1 MDLNLFIFI
10 IFLSIFSLSLF
21 TFCVLYCITIRNVN
35 ADTRALPT
43 PLTSYFFLFT
53 SFSFSKL
60 ISICLFSSLSLSPHA
75 SVHLFLL
82 QILFPLAALFIFSF
96 VQLVDLSLYILLS
109 CSVSSFYVPLSC
121 RIDDDD
127 AAAAASAI

>member
-60 ISICLFSSLSLSPHA
+60 IFLTISFSTCFCSS
-75 SVHLFLL
+75 FLL